1 MRLPSTLQIGLGKA
15 SARTAVGAT
24 RVGETMRYPIL
35 LIVLLAS
42 LAWPQAGRHPN
53 PAAPKDFAVMAWG
66 SSPADPEQLRGM
78 REAGLNI
85 SGFCR
90 TQDLERVQA
99 AGLTCFVRDP
109 AIQRVDPLRAPA
121 DDQMR
126 SAVADLA
133 KRIAGNPA
141 ALGFYLRDE
150 PSAQMMPGLGR
161 LAGLLRQA
169 MPDKWPYVNL
179 FPYRVSPKTLG
190 TSDYDAYVRMLVKT
204 VGQPFLS
211 YDNYSLVSGEM
222 LDYFYTN
229 LEIIRRLGIETQ
241 TPFWNC
247 ILANSHFNYMEPSD
261 ATFNL
266 QVYSTMA
273 YGGRGIQYFT
283 YFAPE
288 IGNYR
293 LAAIDQFGNRTA
305 TWEMLRRINNQIHA
319 LAPTLI
325 RLHST
330 GVYHYPDVPEQA
342 QPLAQAKWVESVEMT
357 QRYVRPPVA
366 GRFLVGEFEDAEG
379 RPYFLIVNKDLKNS
393 FQFKIHLKQDGRKL
407 IRISPYSGAEEPF
420 GREMDWLAPGA
431 GILFRVAPA

>member
-1 MRLPSTLQIGLGKA
+1 MLRKLTYL
-15 SARTAVGAT
+15 
-24 RVGETMRYPIL
+24 
-35 LIVLLAS
+35 LLA
-42 LAWPQAGRHPN
+42 AAAARGQTGRHPQ

-66 SSPADPEQLRGM
+66 GSPSDAEQLRGM

-90 TQDLERVQA
+90 AQDLPMVQT
-99 AGLTCFVRDP
+99 AGLTCFVRDSR
-109 AIQRVDPLRAPA
+109 IQSFDPLHMPS
-121 DDQMR
+121 DDEIR
-126 SAVADLA
+126 GRVAEL
-133 KRIAGNPA
+133 KTQIGSSGA

-150 PSAQMMPGLGR
+150 PNAQLMPGLGKI
-161 LAGLLRQA
+161 AGLLREA

-179 FPYRVSPKTLG
+179 FPYRVSPQALG
-190 TSDYDAYVRMLVKT
+190 TSDYDSYVRMLVKT
-204 VGQPFLS
+204 IGQPFLS

-229 LEIIRRLGIETQ
+229 LEIIRRLGIETG

-266 QVYSTMA
+266 QVYSTLA

-283 YFAPE
+283 YFTPE

-293 LAAIDQFGNRTA
+293 LGAIDQFGNRTA

-319 LAPTLI
+319 LAPTII
-325 RLHST
+325 RLRST
-330 GVYHYPDVPEQA
+330 GVYHYPDVPEQNH
-342 QPLAQAKWVESVEMT
+342 PLSQSRLIDGVEMT

-366 GRFLVGEFEDAEG
+366 ARFLVGEFEDPDR

-393 FQFKIHLKQDGRKL
+393 FQFRIRLKQQEGKL
-407 IRISPYSGAEEPF
+407 MRVSPYSGQEQPF

-431 GILFRVAPA
+431 GILFRVAQP